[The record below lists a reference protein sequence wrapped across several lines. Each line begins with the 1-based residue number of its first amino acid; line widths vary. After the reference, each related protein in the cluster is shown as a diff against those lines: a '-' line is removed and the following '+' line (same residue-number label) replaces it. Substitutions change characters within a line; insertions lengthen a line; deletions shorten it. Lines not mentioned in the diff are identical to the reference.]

1 MAQAPIIV
9 PTPANTSLQWL
20 TESVPI
26 DQASANAFA
35 AGQFVKKQGT
45 GSSITLI
52 KCADATSGEPVFGIA
67 QKAALASTSEPY
79 LTPTGTT
86 ATPIL
91 VKGTEFWVN
100 TLTTAGAVGTGDAS
114 GLVVGSS
121 YQLASFTTSGYS
133 GQQGLDSASVAATG
147 KDFFVYTGR
156 LYPGDAAT
164 DTNCRVSA
172 KLVDSKI
179 QP

>member
-1 MAQAPIIV
+1 MAQAPIIT
-9 PTPANTSLQWL
+9 PTPNTTSLQWL

-45 GSSITLI
+45 GATLTLI
-52 KCADATSGEPVFGIA
+52 KCADATSGEMVYGLS
-67 QKAALASTSEPY
+67 QKAALAATAEPY

-100 TLTTAGAVGTGDAS
+100 TLTPAGAVGTGDAAA
-114 GLVVGSS
+114 LITGSS

-133 GQQGLDSASVAATG
+133 GQQGLDSSSVASAGKEFFIFTG
-147 KDFFVYTGR
+147 KI
-156 LYPGDAAT
+156 YPGYSST
-164 DTNCRVSA
+164 DTNVPVSA
-172 KLVDSKI
+172 KLVEAKI